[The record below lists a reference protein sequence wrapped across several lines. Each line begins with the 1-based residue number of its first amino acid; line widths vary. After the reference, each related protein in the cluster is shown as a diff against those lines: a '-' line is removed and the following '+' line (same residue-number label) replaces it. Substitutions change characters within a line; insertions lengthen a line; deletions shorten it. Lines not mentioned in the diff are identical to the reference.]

1 MNGQTNKHNYSIA
14 EDRSKHREED
24 SKSILSGV
32 VETYRKATHCHG
44 EGVGDRSH
52 MVVQCEKTLL
62 SYTPLIFCFSG
73 ESAMC
78 VLISPVV

>member
-1 MNGQTNKHNYSIA
+1 MNGQTNKHNYNTA

-24 SKSILSGV
+24 NKSILSGV

-52 MVVQCEKTLL
+52 VVVQCEKTLL

>member
-1 MNGQTNKHNYSIA
+1 MNGQTNKHNYSTV
-14 EDRSKHREED
+14 EDRSKHREKD

-32 VETYRKATHCHG
+32 VETHRKATHCHG

-52 MVVQCEKTLL
+52 MVVQCEKTPL